1 MGGAGWPTRDRRKER
16 GKGGRRGGEEGI
28 RKERRKER
36 RKGGRR
42 VRDEEGCMVSWEE
55 GLGSVVCLSGS

>member
-28 RKERRKER
+28 RKER